1 MTGECS
7 FLSPPTS
14 ISVRSAYVQKNI
26 CKVDMKDDNK
36 NDDENI
42 RHKREEKEEGEEKEG
57 GEGEG
62 EGKQQTIKEKNQY
75 ISDPPGA
82 DLILV
87 GRVDG
92 TVDLYQVQI
101 P

>member
-1 MTGECS
+1 MTGEYS

-26 CKVDMKDDNK
+26 CKVNMKDNNK
-36 NDDENI
+36 NDEENI
-42 RHKREEKEEGEEKEG
+42 RHKREEKEEEEVKE
-57 GEGEG
+57 EEG
-62 EGKQQTIKEKNQY
+62 EGKQQTVEEKNENRL
-75 ISDPPGA
+75 DPPGA

-101 P
+101 L